1 MATTESTTDNGG
13 SVFGPDVLVRVAPQ
27 AGDRGRRRDW
37 EEEDVV
43 ITHDLLEGL
52 ANQRQARL
60 ATLVRERHTAPTR
73 PATATTRR
81 TRGKR
86 PFWAPA
92 AWVNRA

>member
-1 MATTESTTDNGG
+1 M
-13 SVFGPDVLVRVAPQ
+13 
-27 AGDRGRRRDW
+27 
-37 EEEDVV
+37 

>member
-1 MATTESTTDNGG
+1 M
-13 SVFGPDVLVRVAPQ
+13 
-27 AGDRGRRRDW
+27 
-37 EEEDVV
+37 

-60 ATLVRERHTAPTR
+60 ATLVREGHTAPTR

-86 PFWAPA
+86 PFSALA
-92 AWVNRA
+92 ALVSRA